1 MVRRSLLWAT
11 AILALPVTAMA
22 DESIAGPWQADM
34 GHGVIIA
41 MDIIADGH
49 WSSET
54 VQNDRVVAELAG
66 TYKQQKKTETTGMLI
81 FTPVTAKTSK
91 EHGAAKV
98 EPDEYTLEQGRQ
110 VLRLVTG
117 GETMEF
123 HKQPFA
129 K

>member
-1 MVRRSLLWAT
+1 MRRSLLWT
-11 AILALPVTAMA
+11 VVIFAIPVTAMA

-49 WSSET
+49 WSSQT

-66 TYKQQKKTETTGMLI
+66 TYEQQNKTETTGTI
-81 FTPVTAKTSK
+81 VFTPVTAKTSK

-98 EPDEYTLEQGRQ
+98 EADDYTLEQGGQ

-129 K
+129 Q

>member
-1 MVRRSLLWAT
+1 MRRSLLWT
-11 AILALPVTAMA
+11 VVIFAIPVTAMA

-49 WSSET
+49 WSSQT

-66 TYKQQKKTETTGMLI
+66 TYKQQNKTETTGTI
-81 FTPVTAKTSK
+81 VFTPVTAKTSK

-98 EPDEYTLEQGRQ
+98 EADDYTLEQGGQ

-129 K
+129 Q

>member
-1 MVRRSLLWAT
+1 
-11 AILALPVTAMA
+11 
-22 DESIAGPWQADM
+22 
-34 GHGVIIA
+34 

-98 EPDEYTLEQGRQ
+98 EHDEYTLEQGGQ